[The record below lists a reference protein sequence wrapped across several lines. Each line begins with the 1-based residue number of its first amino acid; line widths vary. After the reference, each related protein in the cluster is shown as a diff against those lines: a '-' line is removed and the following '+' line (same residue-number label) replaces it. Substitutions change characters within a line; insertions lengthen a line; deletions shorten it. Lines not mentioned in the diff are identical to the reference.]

1 MDEARITWAAAR
13 RNVDMTQEFAAKA
26 LGISVQ
32 TLSSY
37 EGYKTFP
44 DAPMISDM
52 CKLYKRDPSLIFLTK
67 DAN

>member
-13 RNVDMTQEFAAKA
+13 KNVGLTQEVAAKI

-44 DAPMISDM
+44 DAPKIADM
-52 CKLYKRDPSLIFLTK
+52 CRLYKRDPSLIFLTQR
-67 DAN
+67 AN